1 MSKNVHE
8 IKVEIKGKKWEEAVN
23 TAFETAKLKVNI
35 PGFRKGKVTRDVFEK
50 KYGKE
55 SLYYDAINDLL
66 QTEYPKVLKDNKLD
80 PIIRP
85 DVDVEEVNENG
96 VTIKFTI
103 TTKPE
108 VKIKKYKDLKVKKD
122 TVKVTNEEIDEEV
135 KNLQA
140 RMADIVI
147 KEGKIEN
154 GDIAIIDFEGFKDG
168 VAFEG
173 GKGENY
179 SLTIGSNSFI
189 PGFEEGLVGLK
200 SGDEKDLELTFPENY
215 HSEELKGQKV
225 VFKVKV
231 HEVKTKKLPELNE
244 DFFLDLGMEGV
255 KDEKSLKDVIKDQIT
270 ARKDYEAD
278 NKYIDALLE
287 EISKNTTVEIPDE
300 LVEEEIDK
308 MIEEYSRNLQM
319 QGMSLDAF
327 YKYTNSTE
335 EQLREQMRNDASIRV
350 KYRFMLEEIIS
361 LENIKVTDKE
371 VEEEATKLATQY
383 NVSKDEFLSHV
394 GGAEALRYDMSMQK
408 AIEVLKA

>member
-1 MSKNVHE
+1 MAKNIHE
-8 IKVEIKGKKWEEAVN
+8 IEVEIKGKKWEDAIDA
-23 TAFETAKLKVNI
+23 AFNTAKLKVNI
-35 PGFRKGKVTRDVFEK
+35 PGFRKGKVTKEVFIK
-50 KYGKE
+50 KYGVE

-66 QTEYPKVLKDNKLD
+66 QTEYPKVLKDNKLE
-80 PIIRP
+80 PIINP
-85 DVDVEEVNENG
+85 NIDVLEVCDHCCK
-96 VTIKFTI
+96 IKFTI
-103 TTKPE
+103 TTRPE

-122 TVKVTNEEIDEEV
+122 AVKVTNEEIDEEV

-189 PGFEEGLVGLK
+189 PGFEEGLIGFK
-200 SGDEKDLELTFPENY
+200 SGDEKDLKLTFPENY

-255 KDEKSLKDVIKDQIT
+255 KDEKSLKEVIKDQIT

-287 EISKNTTVEIPDE
+287 EISKNTEVEIPDE

-319 QGMSLDAF
+319 QGMNLDAF

-350 KYRFMLEEIIS
+350 KYRFMLEEIVK
-361 LENIKVTDKE
+361 LEDIKVTKKE
-371 VEEEATKLATQY
+371 IDEEIKKAAKAYNIPEEEFK
-383 NVSKDEFLSHV
+383 EHI
-394 GGAEALRYDMSMQK
+394 GGTDMIEYELQMRK
-408 AIEVLKA
+408 AIDVIKK

>member
-1 MSKNVHE
+1 MAKNIHE
-8 IKVEIKGKKWEEAVN
+8 IEVEFKGKKWEEAIDK
-23 TAFETAKLKVNI
+23 AFNVAKEKVTI
-35 PGFRKGKVTRDVFEK
+35 PGFRKGKVTKDVFIK

-55 SLYYDAINDLL
+55 SLYYDAINALL
-66 QTEYPKVLKDNKLD
+66 QTEYPKVLKDNKLE
-80 PIIRP
+80 PIINP
-85 DVDVEEVNENG
+85 NIDVLEVCDDCCK
-96 VTIKFTI
+96 VKFTI
-103 TTKPE
+103 TTRPE

-122 TVKVTNEEIDEEV
+122 EVKVTKEEIDEEV

-147 KEGKIEN
+147 KDGKIEN

-200 SGDEKDLELTFPENY
+200 SGDEKDLKLTFPENY

-255 KDEKSLKDVIKDQIT
+255 KDEKSLKEVIKDQIT
-270 ARKDYEAD
+270 GRKEYESE

-287 EISKNTTVEIPDE
+287 EISKNTEVEIPDE

-308 MIEEYSRNLQM
+308 MVEEYSRNLQM
-319 QGMSLDAF
+319 QGMNLDAF

-335 EQLREQMRNDASIRV
+335 EQLREQMRNDATIRV
-350 KYRFMLEEIIS
+350 KYRFMLEEIVK
-361 LENIKVTDKE
+361 LEDIKVSAKE
-371 VEEEATKLATQY
+371 VKEEMEKAAKAY
-383 NVSKDEFLSHV
+383 NIPVEEFEHHVASKDMIEYELQM
-394 GGAEALRYDMSMQK
+394 RK
-408 AIEVLKA
+408 AIEVIKD

>member
-1 MSKNVHE
+1 MKNIHE
-8 IKVEIKGKKWEEAVN
+8 IEVEIKGKKWEDAINE
-23 TAFETAKLKVNI
+23 AFEVAKLKVNI
-35 PGFRKGKVTRDVFEK
+35 PGFRKGKVTKEVFIK

-55 SLYYDAINDLL
+55 SLFYDAINALL
-66 QTEYPKVLKDNKLD
+66 QTEYPKVLKDNKLE
-80 PIIRP
+80 PIVNPNI
-85 DVDVEEVNENG
+85 DVVEVCDDCCK
-96 VTIKFTI
+96 IKFTI
-103 TTKPE
+103 TTRPE
-108 VKIKKYKDLKVKKD
+108 VKIKKYKDLKVKKE

-189 PGFEEGLVGLK
+189 PGFEEGLIGLK

-244 DFFLDLGMEGV
+244 DFFLDLGMDGV
-255 KDEKSLKDVIKDQIT
+255 KDEKSLKEVIKDQIT
-270 ARKDYEAD
+270 ARKDYDAD

-287 EISKNTTVEIPDE
+287 EISKNTEVEIPDA

-308 MIEEYSRNLQM
+308 MLEEYSRNLQM
-319 QGMSLDAF
+319 QGMNLEAF

-335 EQLREQMRNDASIRV
+335 EQLREQMRNDAIIRV
-350 KYRFMLEEIIS
+350 KYRFMLEEIVK
-361 LENIKVTDKE
+361 LEDIKVSAKE
-371 VEEEATKLATQY
+371 VNDEMKKISETYNMPLEEVEHHIG
-383 NVSKDEFLSHV
+383 SKDVIKYEL
-394 GGAEALRYDMSMQK
+394 EMRK
-408 AIEVLKA
+408 AIEVIKK

>member
-1 MSKNVHE
+1 MAKNIHE
-8 IKVEIKGKKWEEAVN
+8 IEVEFKGKKWEDAIDS
-23 TAFETAKLKVNI
+23 AFNVAKEKVTI
-35 PGFRKGKVTRDVFEK
+35 PGFRKGKVTKDVFIK

-55 SLYYDAINDLL
+55 SLYYDAINALL
-66 QTEYPKVLKDNKLD
+66 QTEYPKVLKDNKLE
-80 PIIRP
+80 PIINP
-85 DVDVEEVNENG
+85 NIDVVEVCDDCCK
-96 VTIKFTI
+96 IKFTI
-103 TTKPE
+103 TTRPE

-122 TVKVTNEEIDEEV
+122 AVKVTAEEIDEEV

-189 PGFEEGLVGLK
+189 PGFEEGLIGLK
-200 SGDEKDLELTFPENY
+200 SGDEKDLKLTFPENY

-231 HEVKTKKLPELNE
+231 HEVKTKQLPELNE

-255 KDEKSLKDVIKDQIT
+255 KDEKSLKEVIKDQIN
-270 ARKDYEAD
+270 ARKEYDSE
-278 NKYIDALLE
+278 NKYIDSLLE

-308 MIEEYSRNLQM
+308 MLDEYSRNLQM
-319 QGMSLDAF
+319 QGMNLEAF

-350 KYRFMLEEIIS
+350 KYRFMLEEIVK
-361 LENIKVTDKE
+361 LEEIKVSDKE
-371 VEEEATKLATQY
+371 IKEEIEKAAKAYNMPVEEFEHHVATK
-383 NVSKDEFLSHV
+383 DMI
-394 GGAEALRYDMSMQK
+394 RYELEMRKTIDTIK
-408 AIEVLKA
+408 A

>member
-1 MSKNVHE
+1 MAKNIHE
-8 IKVEIKGKKWEEAVN
+8 IEVEFKGKKWEEAIDK
-23 TAFETAKLKVNI
+23 AFNIAKEKVTI
-35 PGFRKGKVTRDVFEK
+35 PGFRKGKVTKDVFIK

-55 SLYYDAINDLL
+55 SLYYDAINALL
-66 QTEYPKVLKDNKLD
+66 QTEYPKVLKDNKLE
-80 PIIRP
+80 PIINP
-85 DVDVEEVNENG
+85 NIDVLEVCDDCYK
-96 VTIKFTI
+96 VKFTI
-103 TTKPE
+103 TTRPE

-122 TVKVTNEEIDEEV
+122 EVKVTKEEIDEEV

-147 KEGKIEN
+147 KDGKIEN

-200 SGDEKDLELTFPENY
+200 SGDEKDLKLTFPENY

-244 DFFLDLGMEGV
+244 DFLLDLGMEGV
-255 KDEKSLKDVIKDQIT
+255 KDEKSLKDQIT

-287 EISKNTTVEIPDE
+287 EISKNTEVEIPDE

-308 MIEEYSRNLQM
+308 MVEEYSRNLQM

-350 KYRFMLEEIIS
+350 KYRFMLEEIVK
-361 LENIKVTDKE
+361 LEDIKVTKKE
-371 VEEEATKLATQY
+371 IDEEIKKAAKAYNIPEEEFK
-383 NVSKDEFLSHV
+383 EHI
-394 GGAEALRYDMSMQK
+394 GGTDMIEYELQMRK
-408 AIEVLKA
+408 AIEIIKK

>member
-1 MSKNVHE
+1 MAKNIHE
-8 IKVEIKGKKWEEAVN
+8 IEVEIKGKKWEDAIDA
-23 TAFETAKLKVNI
+23 AFNTAKLKVDI
-35 PGFRKGKVTRDVFEK
+35 PGFRKGKVTKDVFIK

-55 SLYYDAINDLL
+55 SLYYNAINALL
-66 QTEYPKVLKDNKLD
+66 QTEYPKVLKDNKLE
-80 PIIRP
+80 PIINP
-85 DVDVEEVNENG
+85 NIDVVEVCDDCCK
-96 VTIKFTI
+96 IKFTI
-103 TTKPE
+103 TTRPE

-122 TVKVTNEEIDEEV
+122 AVKVTAEEIDEEV

-189 PGFEEGLVGLK
+189 PGFEEGLIGLK
-200 SGDEKDLELTFPENY
+200 SGDEKDLKLTFPENY

-231 HEVKTKKLPELNE
+231 HEVKTKQLPELNE

-255 KDEKSLKDVIKDQIT
+255 KDEKSLKEVIKDQIN
-270 ARKDYEAD
+270 ARKEYDSE
-278 NKYIDALLE
+278 NKYIDSLLE

-308 MIEEYSRNLQM
+308 MLDEYSRNLQM
-319 QGMSLDAF
+319 QGMNLEAF

-350 KYRFMLEEIIS
+350 KYRFMLEEIVK
-361 LENIKVTDKE
+361 LEEIKVSDKE
-371 VEEEATKLATQY
+371 IKEEIEKAAKAYNMPVEEFEHHVATK
-383 NVSKDEFLSHV
+383 DMI
-394 GGAEALRYDMSMQK
+394 RYELEMRKTIDTIK
-408 AIEVLKA
+408 A

>member
-1 MSKNVHE
+1 MAKNVHE
-8 IKVEIKGKKWEEAVN
+8 IEIEIKGKKWEDAIN
-23 TAFETAKLKVNI
+23 AAFETAKLKVNI
-35 PGFRKGKVTRDVFEK
+35 PGFRRGKVTKDVFIK

-55 SLYYDAINDLL
+55 SLYYDAINALL
-66 QTEYPKVLKDNKLD
+66 QTEYPKVLKDNKLE
-80 PIIRP
+80 PIINP
-85 DVDVEEVNENG
+85 NIDVLEVCDDCCK
-96 VTIKFTI
+96 VKFTI
-103 TTKPE
+103 TTRPE
-108 VKIKKYKDLKVKKD
+108 VKIKKYKDLKIKKD
-122 TVKVTNEEIDEEV
+122 EVKVTKEEIDEEV

-147 KEGKIEN
+147 KDGKIEN

-200 SGDEKDLELTFPENY
+200 SGDEKDLKLTFPENY

-231 HEVKTKKLPELNE
+231 HEVKTKKLPDLNE

-255 KDEKSLKDVIKDQIT
+255 KDEKSLKEVIKDQIS
-270 ARKDYEAD
+270 ARKEYDAE

-287 EISKNTTVEIPDE
+287 EISKNTEIEIPDE

-319 QGMSLDAF
+319 QGMNLEAF

-350 KYRFMLEEIIS
+350 KYRFMLEEIVKLEDIKIS
-361 LENIKVTDKE
+361 DKE
-371 VEEEATKLATQY
+371 VKEEIEKAAKAY
-383 NVSKDEFLSHV
+383 NMPVEEFEHHVASKDMIKYEL
-394 GGAEALRYDMSMQK
+394 EMRK
-408 AIEVLKA
+408 AIEVIKK

>member
-1 MSKNVHE
+1 MAKNIHE
-8 IKVEIKGKKWEEAVN
+8 IEVEFKGKKWEEAIDK
-23 TAFETAKLKVNI
+23 AFNVAKEKVTI
-35 PGFRKGKVTRDVFEK
+35 PGFRKGKVTKDVFIK

-55 SLYYDAINDLL
+55 SLYYDAINALL
-66 QTEYPKVLKDNKLD
+66 QTEYPKVLKDNKLE
-80 PIIRP
+80 PIMNPNI
-85 DVDVEEVNENG
+85 DVLEVCDDWCK
-96 VTIKFTI
+96 VKFTI
-103 TTKPE
+103 TTRPE

-122 TVKVTNEEIDEEV
+122 EVKVTKEEIDEEV

-270 ARKDYEAD
+270 ARKDYEAE

-287 EISKNTTVEIPDE
+287 EIAKNTEVDIPDE

-319 QGMSLDAF
+319 QGMNLDAF

-335 EQLREQMRNDASIRV
+335 EQLREQMRNDASCRV
-350 KYRFMLEEIIS
+350 KYRFMLEELVK
-361 LENIKVTDKE
+361 LEDIKVSAKE
-371 VEEEATKLATQY
+371 VKDEIEKAAKAYNMPAEEFEHHVA
-383 NVSKDEFLSHV
+383 SKDMIEYELQM
-394 GGAEALRYDMSMQK
+394 RK
-408 AIEVLKA
+408 AIEVIKK

>member
-350 KYRFMLEEIIS
+350 KYRFMLEEIVK
-361 LENIKVTDKE
+361 LEDIKVTKKE
-371 VEEEATKLATQY
+371 IDEEIKKAAKAYNIPEEEFK
-383 NVSKDEFLSHV
+383 EHI
-394 GGAEALRYDMSMQK
+394 GGTDMIEYELQMRK
-408 AIEVLKA
+408 AIEVIKK

>member
-270 ARKDYEAD
+270 ARKDYEAE

-287 EISKNTTVEIPDE
+287 EIAKNTEVDIPDE

-319 QGMSLDAF
+319 QGMNLDAF

-350 KYRFMLEEIIS
+350 KYRFMLEELVK
-361 LENIKVTDKE
+361 LEDIKVSAKE
-371 VEEEATKLATQY
+371 VKDEIEKAAKAYNMPAEEFEHHVA
-383 NVSKDEFLSHV
+383 SKDMIEYELQM
-394 GGAEALRYDMSMQK
+394 RK
-408 AIEVLKA
+408 AIEVIKK

>member
-1 MSKNVHE
+1 
-8 IKVEIKGKKWEEAVN
+8 
-23 TAFETAKLKVNI
+23 
-35 PGFRKGKVTRDVFEK
+35 
-50 KYGKE
+50 
-55 SLYYDAINDLL
+55 
-66 QTEYPKVLKDNKLD
+66 
-80 PIIRP
+80 
-85 DVDVEEVNENG
+85 
-96 VTIKFTI
+96 
-103 TTKPE
+103 
-108 VKIKKYKDLKVKKD
+108 
-122 TVKVTNEEIDEEV
+122 
-135 KNLQA
+135 
-140 RMADIVI
+140 MADIVI
-147 KEGKIEN
+147 KDGKIEN

-200 SGDEKDLELTFPENY
+200 SGDEKDLKLTFPENY

-255 KDEKSLKDVIKDQIT
+255 KDEKSLKEVIKDQIS
-270 ARKDYEAD
+270 ARKEYEAD

-287 EISKNTTVEIPDE
+287 EISKNTEVEIPDE

-319 QGMSLDAF
+319 QGMNLDAF

-350 KYRFMLEEIIS
+350 KYRFMLEEIVK
-361 LENIKVTDKE
+361 LEDIKVTKKE
-371 VEEEATKLATQY
+371 IDEEIKKAAKAYNISEEEFK
-383 NVSKDEFLSHV
+383 EHV
-394 GGAEALRYDMSMQK
+394 GDTSMIEYELQMRK
-408 AIEVLKA
+408 AIDVIKK

>member
-1 MSKNVHE
+1 MAKNIHE
-8 IKVEIKGKKWEEAVN
+8 IEVEFKGKKWEDAIDAAFNEAKN
-23 TAFETAKLKVNI
+23 KVTI
-35 PGFRKGKVTRDVFEK
+35 PGFRKGKVTKEIFIK

-55 SLYYDAINDLL
+55 SLYYDAINALL
-66 QTEYPKVLKDNKLD
+66 QTEYPKVLKDNKLE
-80 PIIRP
+80 PIINP
-85 DVDVEEVNENG
+85 NIDVVEVCDDCCK
-96 VTIKFTI
+96 IKFTI
-103 TTKPE
+103 STRPE

-122 TVKVTNEEIDEEV
+122 EVKVTKEEIDEEV

-189 PGFEEGLVGLK
+189 PGFEEGLIGLK
-200 SGDEKDLELTFPENY
+200 SGDEKDLKLTFPENY

-225 VFKVKV
+225 VFKVKI

-255 KDEKSLKDVIKDQIT
+255 KDEKSLKEVIKDQIS
-270 ARKDYEAD
+270 ARKEYDAD

-287 EISKNTTVEIPDE
+287 EISKNTEVEIPDE

-319 QGMSLDAF
+319 QGMNLDAF

-350 KYRFMLEEIIS
+350 KYRFMLEEIVK
-361 LENIKVTDKE
+361 LEDIKVTKKE
-371 VEEEATKLATQY
+371 IDDEIKKAAKAYNISEEEFK
-383 NVSKDEFLSHV
+383 EHV
-394 GGAEALRYDMSMQK
+394 GDTSMIEYELQMRK
-408 AIEVLKA
+408 AIDVIKK